1 MRENNNKINE
11 HYDHHEHH
19 HHDMS
24 DVSSQKLLWVS
35 LLNFSITLV
44 QIVGGIISNS
54 LSLLS
59 DAIHNLGDS
68 SAIFI
73 AFLASKVSSKKPDET
88 YTFGYKRIE
97 IIAALF
103 NASVLIAICIFLFY
117 EAYQR
122 FMHPEPIKGML
133 MLIVASFGLLANLIS
148 VVILNKDKNPNLNVR
163 AAYLHLLGDTMSSV
177 AVIIGGIAIWRWN
190 VVWVDPII
198 TALVSIYIIYH
209 TLEIIRQTIDILMQ
223 RVPLDLDV
231 NEIKDEIEKI
241 SEVHDIHHLHIWKLD
256 DSVIHLETHVNL
268 KNDIDMKKMMSVK
281 SEIENVLHEKFSI
294 THTTLQIEY
303 ICKDD
308 NNELIVK
315 DRSIE

>member
-1 MRENNNKINE
+1 MKKIN
-11 HYDHHEHH
+11 HNHEHH
-19 HHDMS
+19 HHDLRGVKS
-24 DVSSQKLLWVS
+24 NHLLFVS

-73 AFLASKVSSKKPDET
+73 AFLASKVSCKKPDDT
-88 YTFGYKRIE
+88 HTFGYKRIE

-103 NASVLIAICIFLFY
+103 NASVLIAICLFLFY

-122 FMHPEPIKGML
+122 FVNPEPIKGML
-133 MLIVASFGLLANLIS
+133 MLIVAIFGLLANVIS
-148 VVILNKDKNPNLNVR
+148 VIILNKNRDSNLNIK

-177 AVIIGGIAIWRWN
+177 AVIIGGIAIWIWN
-190 VVWVDPII
+190 VVWVDPLI
-198 TALVSIYIIYH
+198 TALVSIYIIHH
-209 TLEIIRQTIDILMQ
+209 TLDIIRDTVDILMQ
-223 RVPLDLDV
+223 RVPSEIDV
-231 NEIKDEIEKI
+231 NKIKEEIEKI

-268 KNDIDMKKMMSVK
+268 KNDMDMKQMMKIK
-281 SEIENVLHEKFSI
+281 SEIEEVLHNKFDI
-294 THTTLQIEY
+294 IHTTLQMEY
-303 ICKDD
+303 ICTDK

-315 DRSIE
+315 DKNIE